1 MKIHT
6 EKSEKLWNTAEKWLW
21 WEESIGFSHSQTHL
35 RLKELPPWH
44 ILLDWTGRCLS
55 LAFSAI
61 LPVLQQLHTNFQR
74 KSTNFTFI
82 LCTQWSKIKLSILQ
96 QQGIR
101 PISIVEPF
109 HTLPTDACLG
119 TVLLPSKALRPFL
132 TVLEIY
138 VKNASTLTNAVCP
151 MPSSTN
157 SNISLMHFLAVDIL
171 IILSSTICAFP
182 CREACIR

>member
-101 PISIVEPF
+101 PISIQ
-109 HTLPTDACLG
+109 TWYLSK
-119 TVLLPSKALRPFL
+119 LLPDRSFRGQNFTQKR
-132 TVLEIY
+132 V
-138 VKNASTLTNAVCP
+138 NW
-151 MPSSTN
+151 N
-157 SNISLMHFLAVDIL
+157 SDKFA
-171 IILSSTICAFP
+171 TKQ
-182 CREACIR
+182 REFTKDV